1 MCSSYEDFLRR
12 LNQYRQRLN
21 MTQEE
26 TSRALGIT
34 QSQFSKMELG
44 KTIMPY
50 KALKAL
56 GGMGWDV
63 DYLVTGKESSH
74 HISELRKVVMRAE
87 EEYRPKLLDT
97 IAWMLKQGVDKR
109 ASELDF
115 ETKCEIEILKMR
127 AQGGSSDSVL
137 YKIRKISGMAQIPMA
152 ERLGVNIKKYRM
164 LEKNEAN
171 PDAELLFRIYE
182 VTGCKPSL
190 LINYDD
196 IESVIID
203 DLWSQIAL
211 PVQRQ
216 ILFLTEQLLWFIRM

>member
-21 MTQEE
+21 MTQQE
-26 TSRALGIT
+26 TSSALGIT

-50 KALKAL
+50 KALTHL
-56 GGMGWDV
+56 ISMGWDV
-63 DYLVTGKESSH
+63 DYLITGQEISRKV
-74 HISELRKVVMRAE
+74 SELRKVVMRAE
-87 EEYRPKLLDT
+87 EEYRPRLFDA
-97 IAWMLKQGVDKR
+97 IAWMLRQGLDKR
-109 ASELDF
+109 ASELSF

-127 AQGGSSDSVL
+127 ANGRPSDSVL
-137 YKIRKISGMAQIPMA
+137 YIIRKMLGMSQIPMA
-152 ERLGVNIKKYRM
+152 EKLGVNIKKYRM

-196 IESVIID
+196 IENIIID

-211 PVQRQ
+211 PVQTQ
-216 ILFLTEQLLWFIRM
+216 ILFLTEQLLWLIKM

>member
-26 TSRALGIT
+26 TSSALGIT

-50 KALKAL
+50 KALEL
-56 GGMGWDV
+56 LIGMGWDV
-63 DYLVTGKESSH
+63 DYLVTGKESSRKV
-74 HISELRKVVMRAE
+74 SELRKVVMHAE
-87 EEYRPKLLDT
+87 KEYRPKLLDT
-97 IAWMLKQGVDKR
+97 IAWMLKQGLDKR

-127 AQGGSSDSVL
+127 ANGGSSDSVL

-152 ERLGVNIKKYRM
+152 EKLGVNIKKYRM
-164 LEKNEAN
+164 LEKNKAN

-196 IESVIID
+196 IENVIID

-211 PVQRQ
+211 PVQKQ
-216 ILFLTEQLLWFIRM
+216 ILFLTEQLLWLIRM

>member
-50 KALKAL
+50 KALAHL
-56 GGMGWDV
+56 ISMGWDV
-63 DYLVTGKESSH
+63 DYLITGKE
-74 HISELRKVVMRAE
+74 ICRRDSELRKVVMHAE
-87 EEYRPKLLDT
+87 EEYRPRLFDA
-97 IAWMLKQGVDKR
+97 IAWMLKQGLDKR
-109 ASELDF
+109 TSELDF
-115 ETKCEIEILKMR
+115 ETKCEMEILKMR
-127 AQGGSSDSVL
+127 ASGRPSDSVL
-137 YKIRKISGMAQIPMA
+137 YRMRKILGMSQIPMA
-152 ERLGVNIKKYRM
+152 EKLGVNIKKYRM

-171 PDAELLFRIYE
+171 PDAELLSRIYE

-196 IESVIID
+196 IENVIID

-211 PVQRQ
+211 PVQSQ
-216 ILFLTEQLLWFIRM
+216 ILFLTEQLLWLIKM